1 MVEITVPLV
10 LDVIRTSGILVG
22 IVYYFTIM
30 RNSQRNQQL
39 ALESR
44 QIATYIQ
51 TLGFRD
57 KEFMKAWADIG
68 MQEYSDF
75 EDFLSKYYYDVDV
88 ESWSSF
94 FSVGNMYHSVGH
106 LVELGILTPEIVYKQ
121 EGELVIYAWE
131 TQRMVI
137 EGFRTHRGYLHF
149 FDYYESLYEHMVR
162 LRDQELNP

>member
-1 MVEITVPLV
+1 MVEITYQMV
-10 LDVIRTSGILVG
+10 LSSLQTIGLLVG
-22 IVYYFTIM
+22 IYYYVMTI
-30 RNSQRNQQL
+30 RTNQRNQQL

-57 KEFMKAWADIG
+57 KNFMKAWADVG
-68 MQEYSDF
+68 MQDYSVF

-106 LVELGILTPEIVYKQ
+106 LVELGILTPEIVYEQ
-121 EGELVIYAWE
+121 EGELVIHSWE
-131 TQRMVI
+131 TQKMVI
-137 EGFRTHRGYLHF
+137 EGIRILRGYLHF
-149 FDYYESLYEHMVR
+149 FDHYESLYEHMVR